1 MLFKKL
7 SFSLL
12 LLVVQL
18 AFAEDKADLV
28 LPSTDVNGNLIGI
41 SSDPMVDP
49 SNVMNGRE
57 LSIKRESSIGETLTN
72 IPGVSNSSYGPSVG
86 RPIVRGMDGD
96 HIQILQN
103 GLGNL
108 DVSNLSADHGVSI
121 DPLIIEQI
129 ELIRGP
135 SALLYGNGVSG
146 GVINAVDHRIPKEA
160 LDGITGRA
168 ESRYESVNRGKSNA
182 AVIDLGT
189 SSFVIHADAY
199 NRNTENLSIPDYA
212 VSKYLGI
219 NDASH
224 GKGTLL
230 NSSSNTYGGAM
241 GASMIFDNGYAG
253 LSFSNHNSNYGSPK
267 EDTVRLDM
275 ESNRWDFS
283 SELKE
288 LPSFFNRIKVRMSNT
303 DYQHSEIDSGVIQTT
318 FKNTGTEGSFEL
330 GHKEIYGLNGL
341 VGFAF
346 DNSQFKSIGNES
358 FAPNSQTISQSV
370 YMLETYKFYQHKISF
385 ALRRAEHQIDSI
397 QNKDFSTNNASI
409 GDEYILNDV
418 WSVKTNINHLE
429 RAPSYYE
436 LFANGVHA
444 ATGQYIV
451 GNASINNEI
460 SNGIDFNIKRKD
472 SGNTTSLSAYYNYFN
487 SYIGLFNTGS
497 NVDKNGISPGTW
509 DEAIFKSVKASFKGI
524 ELESKQLVTDN
535 LTANIRTEYVIAKN
549 EDTGTYLPRIAP
561 LKIGIGSTYQK
572 ERYSLNINLLHAFAQ
587 NKLSANELK
596 TDAYTNLSLLATY
609 QLPIKYNVELFTK
622 ANNLLNEEIR
632 DATSYIKDIA
642 PQGGRSIMF
651 GLRGD
656 F

>member
-12 LLVVQL
+12 LLFVQL
-18 AFAEDKADLV
+18 AFAQDKADLV
-28 LPSTDVNGNLIGI
+28 LPSTDVNGNLVGI

-49 SNVMNGRE
+49 SNIMNGRE

-86 RPIVRGMDGD
+86 RPVIRGMDSD
-96 HIQILQN
+96 HIKILQN

-108 DVSNLSADHGVSI
+108 DVSNLRADHGVSI

-135 SALLYGNGVSG
+135 SSLLYGNGISG
-146 GVINAVDHRIPKEA
+146 GVINAIDHRIPKEA
-160 LDGITGRA
+160 FTGIAGRA

-182 AVIDLGT
+182 AVVDLGT
-189 SSFVIHADAY
+189 SSFVIHMDAY
-199 NRNTENLSIPDYA
+199 NRNTENLSIPGGA
-212 VSKYLGI
+212 VSKYS
-219 NDASH
+219 NEASR
-224 GKGTLL
+224 GKGSLL

-288 LPSFFNRIKVRMSNT
+288 LPSLFNRIKIRISNT
-303 DYQHSEIDSGVIQTT
+303 DYQHSEIDAGVVATT
-318 FKNTGTEGSFEL
+318 FKNKGAGGSFEM
-330 GHKEIYGLNGL
+330 GHKELYGLNGL

-346 DNSQFKSIGNES
+346 DNNQFKSIGDES
-358 FAPNSQTISQSV
+358 FAPNSRTISQSI
-370 YMLETYKFYQHKISF
+370 YMLEEYKFNQHKISF

-397 QNKDFSTNNASI
+397 KNKSFSTNNASI
-409 GDEYILNDV
+409 GDEYILNDI
-418 WSVKTNINHLE
+418 WAVKTNINHLE
-429 RAPSYYE
+429 RAPSYFE
-436 LFANGVHA
+436 LFADGVHA

-451 GNASINNEI
+451 GNASIKNEV

-472 SGNTTSLSAYYNYFN
+472 ITNTTSVSAYYNYFN
-487 SYIGLFNTGS
+487 NYIGSFNTG
-497 NVDKNGISPGTW
+497 NQRNGM
-509 DEAIFKSVKASFKGI
+509 DEAIFKSVKASFKGV
-524 ELESKQLVTDN
+524 ELESKELVTDN
-535 LTANIRTEYVIAKN
+535 LTANFRTEYVIAKN
-549 EDTGTYLPRIAP
+549 EDTGAYLPRIAP

-572 ERYSLNINLLHAFAQ
+572 ERYSLNINLLQAFAQ
-587 NKLSANELK
+587 TKLSANELK

-609 QLPIKYNVELFTK
+609 QIPIKYNIELFTK
-622 ANNLLNEEIR
+622 ANNLLNEDIR

>member
-7 SFSLL
+7 SFFLL
-12 LLVVQL
+12 LLFVQL
-18 AFAEDKADLV
+18 AFAQDKADLV
-28 LPSTDVNGNLIGI
+28 LPSTDVNGNLVGI

-49 SNVMNGRE
+49 SNIMTGRE

-86 RPIVRGMDGD
+86 RPVVRGMDGD

-108 DVSNLSADHGVSI
+108 DVSSLSADHGVSI

-135 SALLYGNGVSG
+135 SSLLYGNGISG

-160 LDGITGRA
+160 FTGITGRA

-182 AVIDLGT
+182 AVVDLGT
-189 SSFVIHADAY
+189 SSFVIHMDAY

-212 VSKYLGI
+212 ISKYLSI

-275 ESNRWDFS
+275 ESNRLDFS

-318 FKNTGTEGSFEL
+318 FKNTGTEGSFEF
-330 GHKEIYGLNGL
+330 GHKELYGLNGL
-341 VGFAF
+341 IGFAF

-358 FAPNSQTISQSV
+358 FAPNSQTISQSI
-370 YMLETYKFYQHKISF
+370 YMLEEYKFNQHKISF

-409 GDEYILNDV
+409 GDEYILNNL
-418 WSVKTNINHLE
+418 WAVKTNINHLE

-451 GNASINNEI
+451 GNSSIKNEI

-472 SGNTTSLSAYYNYFN
+472 VANTTSISAYYNYFN
-487 SYIGLFNTGS
+487 SYIGLFNSG
-497 NVDKNGISPGTW
+497 NVKNVNGKNW
-509 DEAIFKSVKASFKGI
+509 DEAVFKSVKASFKGI
-524 ELESKQLVTDN
+524 ELESKQFVTDN

-549 EDTGTYLPRIAP
+549 EDTGSYLPRIAP
-561 LKIGIGSTYQK
+561 LKMGIGSTYQK

-609 QLPIKYNVELFTK
+609 QIPVKYNIELFTK
-622 ANNLLNEEIR
+622 ANNLLNEDIR

>member
-12 LLVVQL
+12 LLFVQL
-18 AFAEDKADLV
+18 AFAQDKADLV
-28 LPSTDVNGNLIGI
+28 LPSTDVNGNLVGI

-49 SNVMNGRE
+49 SNIMNGRE

-86 RPIVRGMDGD
+86 RPVIRGMDGD

-135 SALLYGNGVSG
+135 SSLLYGNGISG
-146 GVINAVDHRIPKEA
+146 GVINAIDHRIPKEA
-160 LDGITGRA
+160 FTGITGRA

-182 AVIDLGT
+182 AVVDLGT
-189 SSFVIHADAY
+189 SSFVIHMDAY
-199 NRNTENLSIPDYA
+199 NRNTENLSIPGGA
-212 VSKYLGI
+212 VSKYS
-219 NDASH
+219 NEASR
-224 GKGTLL
+224 GKGSLL
-230 NSSSNTYGGAM
+230 NSSSNTYGGAI

-288 LPSFFNRIKVRMSNT
+288 LPSFFNRIKIRISNT
-303 DYQHSEIDSGVIQTT
+303 DYQHSEIDAGVVATT
-318 FKNTGTEGSFEL
+318 FKNKGTGGSFEM
-330 GHKEIYGLNGL
+330 GHKELYGLNGL

-346 DNSQFKSIGNES
+346 DNNQFKSIGDES
-358 FAPNSQTISQSV
+358 FAPNSRTISQSI
-370 YMLETYKFYQHKISF
+370 YMLEEYKFNQHKISF

-397 QNKDFSTNNASI
+397 KNKSFSTNNASI
-409 GDEYILNDV
+409 GDEYILNDI
-418 WSVKTNINHLE
+418 WAVKTNINHLE
-429 RAPSYYE
+429 RAPSYFE
-436 LFANGVHA
+436 LFADGVHA

-451 GNASINNEI
+451 GNASIKNEV

-472 SGNTTSLSAYYNYFN
+472 ITNTTSVSAYYNYFN
-487 SYIGLFNTGS
+487 NYIGSFNTG
-497 NVDKNGISPGTW
+497 NQRNGM
-509 DEAIFKSVKASFKGI
+509 DEAIFKSVKASFKGV
-524 ELESKQLVTDN
+524 ELESKELVTDN
-535 LTANIRTEYVIAKN
+535 LTANFRTEYVIAKN
-549 EDTGTYLPRIAP
+549 EDTGAYLPRIAP

-572 ERYSLNINLLHAFAQ
+572 ERYSLNINLLQAFAQ
-587 NKLSANELK
+587 TKLSANELK

-609 QLPIKYNVELFTK
+609 QIPIKYNIELFTK
-622 ANNLLNEEIR
+622 ANNLLNEDIR

>member
-12 LLVVQL
+12 LLFVQL
-18 AFAEDKADLV
+18 AFAQDKADLV
-28 LPSTDVNGNLIGI
+28 LPSTDVNGNLVGI

-49 SNVMNGRE
+49 SNIMNGRE

-86 RPIVRGMDGD
+86 RPVIRGMDGD
-96 HIQILQN
+96 HIQIVQN

-135 SALLYGNGVSG
+135 SSLLYGNGISG
-146 GVINAVDHRIPKEA
+146 GVINAIDHRIPKEA
-160 LDGITGRA
+160 FTGIAGRA

-182 AVIDLGT
+182 AVGDLGT
-189 SSFVIHADAY
+189 SSFVIHMDAY
-199 NRNTENLSIPDYA
+199 NRNTENLSIPGGA
-212 VSKYLGI
+212 VSKYS
-219 NDASH
+219 NEASR
-224 GKGTLL
+224 GKGSLL
-230 NSSSNTYGGAM
+230 NSSSNTYGGAI
-241 GASMIFDNGYAG
+241 GASMIFDNGFAG

-303 DYQHSEIDSGVIQTT
+303 DYQHSEIDAGVVATT
-318 FKNTGTEGSFEL
+318 FKNKGTGGSFEM
-330 GHKEIYGLNGL
+330 GHKELYGLNGL

-346 DNSQFKSIGNES
+346 DNSQFKSIGDES
-358 FAPNSQTISQSV
+358 FAPNSQTVSQSI
-370 YMLETYKFYQHKISF
+370 YMLEEYKFNQHKISF

-397 QNKDFSTNNASI
+397 DNKSFSTNNASI
-409 GDEYILNDV
+409 GEEYIFNDI
-418 WSVKTNINHLE
+418 WTIKTNINHLE
-429 RAPSYYE
+429 RAPSYFE
-436 LFANGVHA
+436 LFADGVHA

-451 GNASINNEI
+451 GNSSIKNEV
-460 SNGIDFNIKRKD
+460 SNGINFNIKRKD
-472 SGNTTSLSAYYNYFN
+472 SNNTTSVSAYYNYFN
-487 SYIGLFNTGS
+487 TYIGSFNTGRKIPRGGS
-497 NVDKNGISPGTW
+497 DW

-524 ELESKQLVTDN
+524 ELESKQLLTDN
-535 LTANIRTEYVIAKN
+535 LIGTIRTEYIIARN
-549 EDTGTYLPRIAP
+549 EDTGSYLPRIAP

-609 QLPIKYNVELFTK
+609 QIPIKYNIELFSK
-622 ANNLLNEEIR
+622 ANNLLNEDIR

>member
-7 SFSLL
+7 RFSILL
-12 LLVVQL
+12 LFVQL
-18 AFAEDKADLV
+18 AFAEDRADLV

-49 SNVMNGRE
+49 SHIMNGRE

-72 IPGVSNSSYGPSVG
+72 MPGVSNSSYGPSVG
-86 RPIVRGMDGD
+86 RPVVRGMDGD

-135 SALLYGNGVSG
+135 SSLLYGNGMSG
-146 GVINAVDHRIPKEA
+146 GVINAVDHRIPKEV
-160 LDGITGRA
+160 LNGVTGRA

-189 SSFVIHADAY
+189 SSFVIHMDAY
-199 NRNTENLSIPDYA
+199 NRNTENLSIPGEA
-212 VSKYLGI
+212 VSKYS
-219 NDASH
+219 NEVSR
-224 GKGTLL
+224 GKGVLL
-230 NSSSNTYGGAM
+230 NSNSNTYGGAI

-253 LSFSNHNSNYGSPK
+253 LSFSNHNANYGSPK

-275 ESNRWDFS
+275 ESNRLDFS
-283 SELKE
+283 SEIRE

-318 FKNTGTEGSFEL
+318 FKNTGTGGSFEF
-330 GHKEIYGLNGL
+330 GHKELYGLNGL

-358 FAPNSQTISQSV
+358 FAPNSQTISQSI
-370 YMLETYKFYQHKISF
+370 YILEEYKLNQHKISF

-397 QNKDFSTNNASI
+397 LNKDFSTNNASM
-409 GDEYILNDV
+409 GDEYILNNV
-418 WSVKTNINHLE
+418 WTVKTNINHLE

-436 LFANGVHA
+436 LFAKGVHA
-444 ATGQYIV
+444 ATGQYIL
-451 GNASINNEI
+451 GDSSIKNEI

-472 SGNTTSLSAYYNYFN
+472 ATNTTSISAYYNYFN
-487 SYIGLFNTGS
+487 NYIGLFNTTEK
-497 NVDKNGISPGTW
+497 VDGLDK
-509 DEAIFKSVKASFKGI
+509 AIFKSVKASFKGV
-524 ELESKQLVTDN
+524 ELESKQLITDN

-549 EDTGTYLPRIAP
+549 KDTGAYLPRIAP

-572 ERYSLNINLLHAFAQ
+572 ERYSVNINLLHAFAQ

-596 TDAYTNLSLLATY
+596 TDAYTNLSLLGTY
-609 QLPIKYNVELFTK
+609 QIPIKYNVELFAK
-622 ANNLLNEEIR
+622 ANNLLNEDIR

>member
-28 LPSTDVNGNLIGI
+28 LPSTDINANLIGI

-168 ESRYESVNRGKSNA
+168 ESRYESVNRGESNA
-182 AVIDLGT
+182 AVIDLGN

-212 VSKYLGI
+212 VSKYLDI

-230 NSSSNTYGGAM
+230 NSSSNTYGGAI

-275 ESNRWDFS
+275 ESNRLDFS
-283 SELKE
+283 SEIRE
-288 LPSFFNRIKVRMSNT
+288 LPTFFNRIKVRMSNT

-358 FAPNSQTISQSV
+358 FAPDSQTISQSV

-409 GDEYILNDV
+409 GDEYILNDL
-418 WSVKTNINHLE
+418 WTVKTNINHLE

-444 ATGQYIV
+444 ATGQYIE
-451 GNASINNEI
+451 GNTSIKNEI

-472 SGNTTSLSAYYNYFN
+472 KSNTTSLSAYYNYFN
-487 SYIGLFNTGS
+487 SYIGLFNTS
-497 NVDKNGISPGTW
+497 NIRNVNGINW
-509 DEAIFKSVKASFKGI
+509 DEAIFNSVKASFKGI
-524 ELESKQLVTDN
+524 ELESKQLVADN

-549 EDTGTYLPRIAP
+549 EDTGAYLPRIAP
-561 LKIGIGSTYQK
+561 LKMGIGSTYQK

-609 QLPIKYNVELFTK
+609 QLPIKYNIELFTK

>member
-7 SFSLL
+7 SFFLL
-12 LLVVQL
+12 LLFVQL
-18 AFAEDKADLV
+18 AFAQDKADLV
-28 LPSTDVNGNLIGI
+28 LPSTDVNGNLVGI

-49 SNVMNGRE
+49 SNIMNGRE

-86 RPIVRGMDGD
+86 RPVVRGMDGD

-108 DVSNLSADHGVSI
+108 DVSSLSADHGVSI

-135 SALLYGNGVSG
+135 SSLLYGNGISG

-160 LDGITGRA
+160 FTGITGRA

-182 AVIDLGT
+182 AVVDLGT
-189 SSFVIHADAY
+189 SSFVIHMDAY

-212 VSKYLGI
+212 ISKYLSI

-230 NSSSNTYGGAM
+230 NSSSNTYGGAI

-275 ESNRWDFS
+275 ESNRLDFS

-318 FKNTGTEGSFEL
+318 FKNTGTEGSFEF
-330 GHKEIYGLNGL
+330 GHKELYGLNGL
-341 VGFAF
+341 IGFAF

-358 FAPNSQTISQSV
+358 FAPNSQTISQSI
-370 YMLETYKFYQHKISF
+370 YMLEEYKFNQHKISF

-397 QNKDFSTNNASI
+397 ENKSFSTNNASI

-418 WSVKTNINHLE
+418 WTVKTNINHLE
-429 RAPSYYE
+429 RAPSYFE
-436 LFANGVHA
+436 LFADGIHA

-451 GNASINNEI
+451 GNSSIKNEI

-472 SGNTTSLSAYYNYFN
+472 VANTTSISAYYNYFN
-487 SYIGLFNTGS
+487 SYIGLFNSG
-497 NVDKNGISPGTW
+497 NVKNVNGENW
-509 DEAIFKSVKASFKGI
+509 DEAVFKSVKASFKGI

-549 EDTGTYLPRIAP
+549 EDTGSYLPRIAP
-561 LKIGIGSTYQK
+561 LKMGIGSTYQK

-596 TDAYTNLSLLATY
+596 TDAYTNLSLLGTY
-609 QLPIKYNVELFTK
+609 QIPVKYNIELFTK
-622 ANNLLNEEIR
+622 ANNLLNEDIR

>member
-12 LLVVQL
+12 LLFVQL
-18 AFAEDKADLV
+18 AFARDKADLV
-28 LPSTDVNGNLIGI
+28 LPSTDVNGNLVGI

-49 SNVMNGRE
+49 SNIMNGRE

-86 RPIVRGMDGD
+86 RPVIRGMDGD
-96 HIQILQN
+96 HIKILQN

-135 SALLYGNGVSG
+135 SSLLYGNGISG
-146 GVINAVDHRIPKEA
+146 GVINAIDHRIPKEA
-160 LDGITGRA
+160 FTGITGRA

-182 AVIDLGT
+182 AVVDLGT
-189 SSFVIHADAY
+189 SSFVIHIDAY
-199 NRNTENLSIPDYA
+199 NRNTENLSIPGGA
-212 VSKYLGI
+212 VSKYS
-219 NDASH
+219 NEASR
-224 GKGTLL
+224 GKDSLL

-303 DYQHSEIDSGVIQTT
+303 DYQHSEIDAGVVATT
-318 FKNTGTEGSFEL
+318 FKNKGTSGSFEM
-330 GHKEIYGLNGL
+330 GHKELYGLNGL
-341 VGFAF
+341 IGFAF
-346 DNSQFKSIGNES
+346 DNSQFKSIGDES
-358 FAPNSQTISQSV
+358 FAPNSRTISQSI
-370 YMLETYKFYQHKISF
+370 YMLEEHKFNQHKISF

-397 QNKDFSTNNASI
+397 ENKSFSTNNASI
-409 GDEYILNDV
+409 GEEYIFNDI
-418 WSVKTNINHLE
+418 WTVKTNINHLE
-429 RAPSYYE
+429 RAPSYFE
-436 LFANGVHA
+436 LFADGVHA

-451 GNASINNEI
+451 GNSSIKNEV

-472 SGNTTSLSAYYNYFN
+472 ITNTTSVSAYYNYFN
-487 SYIGLFNTGS
+487 NYIGSFNTG
-497 NVDKNGISPGTW
+497 NQRNGM
-509 DEAIFKSVKASFKGI
+509 DEAIFKSVKASFKGV

-535 LTANIRTEYVIAKN
+535 LTANFRTEYVIAKN
-549 EDTGTYLPRIAP
+549 EDTGAYLPRIAP

-587 NKLSANELK
+587 NKLSVNELK

-609 QLPIKYNVELFTK
+609 QIPVKYNIELFTK
-622 ANNLLNEEIR
+622 ANNLLNEDIR

>member
-7 SFSLL
+7 SFFLL
-12 LLVVQL
+12 LLFVQL
-18 AFAEDKADLV
+18 AFAQDKADLV
-28 LPSTDVNGNLIGI
+28 LPSTDVNGNLVGI

-49 SNVMNGRE
+49 SNIMNGRE

-86 RPIVRGMDGD
+86 RPVVRGMDGD

-108 DVSNLSADHGVSI
+108 DVSSLSADHGVSI

-135 SALLYGNGVSG
+135 SSLLYGNGISG

-160 LDGITGRA
+160 FTGITGRA

-182 AVIDLGT
+182 AVVDLGT
-189 SSFVIHADAY
+189 SSFVIHMDAY

-212 VSKYLGI
+212 ISKYLSI

-275 ESNRWDFS
+275 ESNRLDFS

-318 FKNTGTEGSFEL
+318 FKNTGTEGSFEF
-330 GHKEIYGLNGL
+330 GHKELYGLNGL
-341 VGFAF
+341 IGFAF

-358 FAPNSQTISQSV
+358 FAPNSQTISQSI
-370 YMLETYKFYQHKISF
+370 YMLEEYKFNQHKISF

-397 QNKDFSTNNASI
+397 ENKSFSTNNASI

-418 WSVKTNINHLE
+418 WTVKTNINHLE

-451 GNASINNEI
+451 GNSSIKNEI

-472 SGNTTSLSAYYNYFN
+472 VANTTSISAYYNYFN
-487 SYIGLFNTGS
+487 SYIGLFNSG
-497 NVDKNGISPGTW
+497 NVKNVNGKNW
-509 DEAIFKSVKASFKGI
+509 DEAVFKSVKASFKGI

-549 EDTGTYLPRIAP
+549 EDTGAYLPRVAP
-561 LKIGIGSTYQK
+561 LKMGIGSTYQK

-609 QLPIKYNVELFTK
+609 QIPVKYNIELFTK
-622 ANNLLNEEIR
+622 ANNLLNEDIR

>member
-12 LLVVQL
+12 LLFVQL
-18 AFAEDKADLV
+18 ALAQDKADLV
-28 LPSTDVNGNLIGI
+28 LPSTNVNGNLVGI

-49 SNVMNGRE
+49 SNIMNGRE

-72 IPGVSNSSYGPSVG
+72 MPGVSNSSYGPSVG
-86 RPIVRGMDGD
+86 RPVVRGMDGD

-108 DVSNLSADHGVSI
+108 DVSSLSADHGVSI

-135 SALLYGNGVSG
+135 ASLLYGNGASG

-160 LDGITGRA
+160 LTGITGRA

-182 AVIDLGT
+182 AVVDLGN
-189 SSFVIHADAY
+189 SSFVIHMDAY
-199 NRNTENLSIPDYA
+199 NRNTENLSIPGEA
-212 VSKYLGI
+212 VSKYS
-219 NDASH
+219 NEASRS
-224 GKGTLL
+224 KGTLL
-230 NSSSNTYGGAM
+230 NSSSNTYGGAI
-241 GASMIFDNGYAG
+241 GASIIFDNGYAG

-275 ESNRWDFS
+275 ESNRLDFS
-283 SELKE
+283 SEVRE

-303 DYQHSEIDSGVIQTT
+303 DYQHSEINDGVIETT
-318 FKNTGTEGSFEL
+318 FKNKGTAGSFEM
-330 GHKEIYGLNGL
+330 GHKELYGLNGL
-341 VGFAF
+341 IGFAF
-346 DNSQFKSIGNES
+346 DNSQFKSIGDES
-358 FAPNSQTISQSV
+358 FAPNSQTISQSI
-370 YMLETYKFYQHKISF
+370 YMLEEYKFNQHKISF

-397 QNKDFSTNNASI
+397 ENKSFSTNNASI

-418 WSVKTNINHLE
+418 WTVKANINHLE
-429 RAPSYYE
+429 RAPSYFE
-436 LFANGVHA
+436 LFADGVHA
-444 ATGQYIV
+444 ATGQYII
-451 GNASINNEI
+451 GNSSIKNEV

-472 SGNTTSLSAYYNYFN
+472 SNNTTSISAYYNYFN
-487 SYIGLFNTGS
+487 NYIGSFNTG
-497 NVDKNGISPGTW
+497 NQRNGM
-509 DEAIFKSVKASFKGI
+509 DEAIFKSVKASFKGV
-524 ELESKQLVTDN
+524 ELESKQLVADN

-549 EDTGTYLPRIAP
+549 EDTGSYLPRIAP
-561 LKIGIGSTYQK
+561 LKMGIGSTYQK
-572 ERYSLNINLLHAFAQ
+572 EKFSLNINLLHAFAQ

-609 QLPIKYNVELFTK
+609 QIPVKYNIELFTK
-622 ANNLLNEEIR
+622 ANNLLNEDIR

>member
-12 LLVVQL
+12 LLFVQL
-18 AFAEDKADLV
+18 AFAQDKADLV
-28 LPSTDVNGNLIGI
+28 LPSTDVNGNLVGI

-49 SNVMNGRE
+49 SNIMNGRE

-86 RPIVRGMDGD
+86 RPVIRGMDGD

-135 SALLYGNGVSG
+135 SSLLYGNGISG
-146 GVINAVDHRIPKEA
+146 GVINAIDHRIPKEA
-160 LDGITGRA
+160 FTGIAGRA

-182 AVIDLGT
+182 AVVDLGT
-189 SSFVIHADAY
+189 SSFVIHMDAY
-199 NRNTENLSIPDYA
+199 NRNTENLSISGEA
-212 VSKYLGI
+212 VSKYS
-219 NDASH
+219 NEASR

-303 DYQHSEIDSGVIQTT
+303 DYQHSEIDAGVVATT
-318 FKNTGTEGSFEL
+318 FKNKGTGGSFEM
-330 GHKEIYGLNGL
+330 GHKELYGLNGL
-341 VGFAF
+341 IGFAF
-346 DNSQFKSIGNES
+346 DNSQFKSIGSES
-358 FAPNSQTISQSV
+358 FAPNSRTISQSI
-370 YMLETYKFYQHKISF
+370 YMLEEYEFNQHKISF

-397 QNKDFSTNNASI
+397 ENKSFSTNNASI
-409 GDEYILNDV
+409 GDEYILNDI
-418 WSVKTNINHLE
+418 WTVKTNINHLE
-429 RAPSYYE
+429 RAPSYFE
-436 LFANGVHA
+436 LFADGVHA

-451 GNASINNEI
+451 GNASIKNEI

-472 SGNTTSLSAYYNYFN
+472 ITNTTSVSAYYNYFN
-487 SYIGLFNTGS
+487 NYIGSFNTG
-497 NVDKNGISPGTW
+497 NQRNGM
-509 DEAIFKSVKASFKGI
+509 DEAVFKSVKASFKGI

-549 EDTGTYLPRIAP
+549 EDTGAYLPRIAP
-561 LKIGIGSTYQK
+561 LKMGIGSTYQK

-609 QLPIKYNVELFTK
+609 QIPIKYNIELFTK
-622 ANNLLNEEIR
+622 ANNLLNEDIR

>member
-12 LLVVQL
+12 LLIVQL
-18 AFAEDKADLV
+18 AFAQDKADLV

-212 VSKYLGI
+212 VSKYLSI
-219 NDASH
+219 NDVSH

-230 NSSSNTYGGAM
+230 NSSSNTYGGAI

-275 ESNRWDFS
+275 ESNRLDFS
-283 SELKE
+283 SEIRE
-288 LPSFFNRIKVRMSNT
+288 LPNFFNRIKVRMSNT

-330 GHKEIYGLNGL
+330 GHKEIFGLNGL

-346 DNSQFKSIGNES
+346 DNSQFKSIGSES
-358 FAPNSQTISQSV
+358 FAPNSQTISQSI
-370 YMLETYKFYQHKISF
+370 YMLETYKFNQHKISF
-385 ALRRAEHQIDSI
+385 ALRRAEYQIDSI

-418 WSVKTNINHLE
+418 WAVKTNINHLE

-444 ATGQYIV
+444 ATGQYIE
-451 GNASINNEI
+451 GNASIKNEI

-472 SGNTTSLSAYYNYFN
+472 SSNTTSLSAYYNYFN
-487 SYIGLFNTGS
+487 SYIGSFNTGIKIPRGE
-497 NVDKNGISPGTW
+497 VEW

-524 ELESKQLVTDN
+524 ELESKQLVAEN
-535 LTANIRTEYVIAKN
+535 LSANFRSEYVIAKN

>member
-12 LLVVQL
+12 LLFAQL
-18 AFAEDKADLV
+18 AFAKDKADLV
-28 LPSTDVNGNLIGI
+28 LPSTNVNGNLVGI

-49 SNVMNGRE
+49 SNIMNGRE

-72 IPGVSNSSYGPSVG
+72 MPGVSNSSYGPSVG
-86 RPIVRGMDGD
+86 RPVVRGMDGD

-108 DVSNLSADHGVSI
+108 DVSSLSADHGVSI

-135 SALLYGNGVSG
+135 ASLLYGNGISG

-160 LDGITGRA
+160 LTGITGRA

-182 AVIDLGT
+182 AVVDLGN
-189 SSFVIHADAY
+189 SSFVIHMDAY
-199 NRNTENLSIPDYA
+199 NRNTENLSIPGEA
-212 VSKYLGI
+212 VSKYS
-219 NDASH
+219 NEASR

-267 EDTVRLDM
+267 ESAVRLDM

-303 DYQHSEIDSGVIQTT
+303 DYQHSEINDGVIETT
-318 FKNTGTEGSFEL
+318 FKNKGTGGSFEM
-330 GHKEIYGLNGL
+330 GHKELYGLSGL
-341 VGFAF
+341 IGFAF
-346 DNSQFKSIGNES
+346 DNSQFKSIGDES
-358 FAPNSQTISQSV
+358 FAPNSQTISQSI
-370 YMLETYKFYQHKISF
+370 YMLEEYKFNQHKISF

-397 QNKDFSTNNASI
+397 ENKSFSTNNASI
-409 GDEYILNDV
+409 GNEYVLNDV
-418 WSVKTNINHLE
+418 WTVKTNINHLE
-429 RAPSYYE
+429 RAPSYFE
-436 LFANGVHA
+436 LFADGVHA

-451 GNASINNEI
+451 GNSSIKNEV

-472 SGNTTSLSAYYNYFN
+472 VSNTTSISAYYNYFN
-487 SYIGLFNTGS
+487 NYIGSFNTGTQR
-497 NVDKNGISPGTW
+497 DGM
-509 DEAIFKSVKASFKGI
+509 DEAIFKSVKASFKGV
-524 ELESKQLVTDN
+524 ELESKQLVADN
-535 LTANIRTEYVIAKN
+535 LTANIRAEYVIAKN
-549 EDTGTYLPRIAP
+549 EDTGSYLPRIAP
-561 LKIGIGSTYQK
+561 LKMGIGSTYQK

-587 NKLSANELK
+587 NKLSVNELK

-609 QLPIKYNVELFTK
+609 QIPVKYNIELFTR
-622 ANNLLNEEIR
+622 ANNLLNEDIR

-651 GLRGD
+651 GVRGD

>member
-7 SFSLL
+7 RFSILL
-12 LLVVQL
+12 LFVQL
-18 AFAEDKADLV
+18 AFAEDRTDLV

-49 SNVMNGRE
+49 SHIMNGRE

-72 IPGVSNSSYGPSVG
+72 MPGVSNSSYGPSVG
-86 RPIVRGMDGD
+86 RPVVRGMDGD

-135 SALLYGNGVSG
+135 SSLLYGNGMSG

-160 LDGITGRA
+160 LTGITGRA

-189 SSFVIHADAY
+189 SSFVIHIDAY

-212 VSKYLGI
+212 VSKYLSI

-224 GKGTLL
+224 GKGSLL

-253 LSFSNHNSNYGSPK
+253 LSFSNHNANYGSPK
-267 EDTVRLDM
+267 EEMVRLDM
-275 ESNRWDFS
+275 ESNRLDFS
-283 SELKE
+283 SELRE

-318 FKNTGTEGSFEL
+318 FKNTGTEGSFEF
-330 GHKEIYGLNGL
+330 GHKELYGLNGL

-358 FAPNSQTISQSV
+358 FAPNSQTISQSI
-370 YMLETYKFYQHKISF
+370 YMLEEYKFNQHKISF
-385 ALRRAEHQIDSI
+385 ALRHAEHQINSI

-409 GDEYILNDV
+409 GDEYILNKV
-418 WSVKTNINHLE
+418 WTVKTNINHLE

-451 GNASINNEI
+451 GDSSIKNEI

-472 SGNTTSLSAYYNYFN
+472 LTNTTSLSAYYN
-487 SYIGLFNTGS
+487 
-497 NVDKNGISPGTW
+497 
-509 DEAIFKSVKASFKGI
+509 
-524 ELESKQLVTDN
+524 
-535 LTANIRTEYVIAKN
+535 
-549 EDTGTYLPRIAP
+549 
-561 LKIGIGSTYQK
+561 
-572 ERYSLNINLLHAFAQ
+572 
-587 NKLSANELK
+587 
-596 TDAYTNLSLLATY
+596 
-609 QLPIKYNVELFTK
+609 
-622 ANNLLNEEIR
+622 
-632 DATSYIKDIA
+632 
-642 PQGGRSIMF
+642 
-651 GLRGD
+651 
-656 F
+656 

>member
-7 SFSLL
+7 SFFLL
-12 LLVVQL
+12 LLCIQL
-18 AFAEDKADLV
+18 VFAEDKADLI
-28 LPSTDVNGNLIGI
+28 LPSTDVNGSVVGI

-49 SNVMNGRE
+49 SHLINGRE

-86 RPIVRGMDGD
+86 RPVVRGMDGD

-160 LDGITGRA
+160 LTGITGRA

-189 SSFVIHADAY
+189 SSFVIHIDAY

-212 VSKYLGI
+212 VSKYLGV
-219 NDASH
+219 NDVSH

-230 NSSSNTYGGAM
+230 NSSSNTYGGAI
-241 GASMIFDNGYAG
+241 GASIIFDNGYAG

-275 ESNRWDFS
+275 ESNRLDFS
-283 SELKE
+283 SEVKE

-330 GHKEIYGLNGL
+330 GHKELFGLNGL

-358 FAPNSQTISQSV
+358 FAPNAQTISQSV
-370 YMLETYKFYQHKISF
+370 YMLETYKFNQHKISF

-397 QNKDFSTNNASI
+397 QNKDISTNNASI
-409 GDEYILNDV
+409 GDEYVLNDV
-418 WSVKTNINHLE
+418 WAVKTNINHLE

-436 LFANGVHA
+436 LFADGVHA

-451 GNASINNEI
+451 GSTSIKNEI

-472 SGNTTSLSAYYNYFN
+472 NKNTTSVSAYYNYFN
-487 SYIGLFNTGS
+487 SYIGLFNSGNIR
-497 NVDKNGISPGTW
+497 NVNGINW

-524 ELESKQLVTDN
+524 ELESKQFISDN
-535 LTANIRTEYVIAKN
+535 LSATFRSEYVIAKN
-549 EDTGTYLPRIAP
+549 EDTGSYLPRIAP
-561 LKIGIGSTYQK
+561 LKIGVGSTYQK

-596 TDAYTNLSLLATY
+596 TDAYTNLSLLGTY

-622 ANNLLNEEIR
+622 ANNLLNEDIR

>member
-12 LLVVQL
+12 LLFAQL
-18 AFAEDKADLV
+18 ALAQDKADLV

-212 VSKYLGI
+212 VSKYLSI
-219 NDASH
+219 NDPSH

-230 NSSSNTYGGAM
+230 NSSSNTYGGAI

-275 ESNRWDFS
+275 ESNRLDFS
-283 SELKE
+283 SEIKE

-330 GHKEIYGLNGL
+330 GHKEFYGLNGL

-370 YMLETYKFYQHKISF
+370 YMLETYKFNQHKISF

-418 WSVKTNINHLE
+418 WTIKTNINHLE

-444 ATGQYIV
+444 ATGQYIE
-451 GNASINNEI
+451 GNASIKNEI

-472 SGNTTSLSAYYNYFN
+472 SGNTTSISAYYNYFN
-487 SYIGLFNTGS
+487 SYIGLFNTGGS
-497 NVDKNGISPGTW
+497 PYIDSSGKSWDKA
-509 DEAIFKSVKASFKGI
+509 EFKSVKASFKGI
-524 ELESKQLVTDN
+524 ELESKQLISDN
-535 LTANIRTEYVIAKN
+535 LTANIKTEYVIAKN
-549 EDTGTYLPRIAP
+549 EDIGAYLPRIAP
-561 LKIGIGSTYQK
+561 LKMGIGSTYQK

>member
-12 LLVVQL
+12 LLFVQL
-18 AFAEDKADLV
+18 ALAQDKADLV
-28 LPSTDVNGNLIGI
+28 LPSTNVNGNLVGI

-49 SNVMNGRE
+49 SNIMNGRE

-72 IPGVSNSSYGPSVG
+72 MPGVSNSSYGPSVG
-86 RPIVRGMDGD
+86 RPVVRGMDGD

-108 DVSNLSADHGVSI
+108 DVSSLSADHGVSI

-135 SALLYGNGVSG
+135 ASLLYGNGASG

-160 LDGITGRA
+160 LTGITGRA

-182 AVIDLGT
+182 AVVDLGN
-189 SSFVIHADAY
+189 SSFVIHMDAY
-199 NRNTENLSIPDYA
+199 NRNTENLSIPGEA
-212 VSKYLGI
+212 VSKYS
-219 NDASH
+219 NEASR

-230 NSSSNTYGGAM
+230 NSSSNTYGGAI
-241 GASMIFDNGYAG
+241 GASIIFDNGYAG

-275 ESNRWDFS
+275 ESNRLDFS
-283 SELKE
+283 SEVRE

-303 DYQHSEIDSGVIQTT
+303 DYQHSEINDGVIETT
-318 FKNTGTEGSFEL
+318 FKNKGTGGSFEM
-330 GHKEIYGLNGL
+330 GHKELYGLNGL
-341 VGFAF
+341 IGFAF
-346 DNSQFKSIGNES
+346 DNSQFKSSNDS
-358 FAPNSQTISQSV
+358 FAPNSQTISQSI
-370 YMLETYKFYQHKISF
+370 YMLEEYKFNQHKISF

-409 GDEYILNDV
+409 GDEYILNDM
-418 WSVKTNINHLE
+418 WTVKTNINHLE
-429 RAPSYYE
+429 RAPSYFE
-436 LFANGVHA
+436 LFAKGVHA

-451 GNASINNEI
+451 GNASIKNEV

-472 SGNTTSLSAYYNYFN
+472 SNNTTSISAYYNYFN
-487 SYIGLFNTGS
+487 SYIGSFNTGR
-497 NVDKNGISPGTW
+497 NVADDGISDG
-509 DEAIFKSVKASFKGI
+509 IFAKAEFRSVKASFKGI

-549 EDTGTYLPRIAP
+549 EDTGAYLPRVAP
-561 LKIGIGSTYQK
+561 LKMGIGSTYQK

-609 QLPIKYNVELFTK
+609 QIPVKYNIELFTK
-622 ANNLLNEEIR
+622 ANNLLNEDIR

>member
-12 LLVVQL
+12 LLFAQL
-18 AFAEDKADLV
+18 AFAKDKADLV
-28 LPSTDVNGNLIGI
+28 LPSTNVNGNLVGI

-49 SNVMNGRE
+49 SNIMNGRE

-72 IPGVSNSSYGPSVG
+72 MPGVSNSSYGPSVG
-86 RPIVRGMDGD
+86 RPVIRGMDGD
-96 HIQILQN
+96 HIKILQN

-135 SALLYGNGVSG
+135 ASLLYGNGISG
-146 GVINAVDHRIPKEA
+146 GVINAIDHRIPKEA
-160 LDGITGRA
+160 LTGITGRA

-182 AVIDLGT
+182 AVVDLGT
-189 SSFVIHADAY
+189 SSFVIHMDAY
-199 NRNTENLSIPDYA
+199 NRNTENLSIPGGA
-212 VSKYLGI
+212 VSKYS
-219 NDASH
+219 NEASR
-224 GKGTLL
+224 GKGSLL

-303 DYQHSEIDSGVIQTT
+303 DYQHSEIDAGVIETT
-318 FKNTGTEGSFEL
+318 FKNKGTGGSFEM
-330 GHKEIYGLNGL
+330 GHKELYGLSGL
-341 VGFAF
+341 IGFAF
-346 DNSQFKSIGNES
+346 DNSQFKSIGDES
-358 FAPNSQTISQSV
+358 IAPNSKTISQSI
-370 YMLETYKFYQHKISF
+370 YMLEEYKFNQHKISF

-397 QNKDFSTNNASI
+397 ENKSFSTNNASI
-409 GDEYILNDV
+409 GNEYVLNDV
-418 WSVKTNINHLE
+418 WTVKTNINHLE
-429 RAPSYYE
+429 RAPSYFE
-436 LFANGVHA
+436 LFADGVHA

-451 GNASINNEI
+451 GNSSIKNEV

-472 SGNTTSLSAYYNYFN
+472 VSNTTSISAYYNYFN
-487 SYIGLFNTGS
+487 NYIGSFNTGTQRE
-497 NVDKNGISPGTW
+497 DGM
-509 DEAIFKSVKASFKGI
+509 DEAIFKSVKASFKGV
-524 ELESKQLVTDN
+524 ELESKQLVADN
-535 LTANIRTEYVIAKN
+535 LTANIRAEYVIAKN
-549 EDTGTYLPRIAP
+549 EDTGSYLPRIAP
-561 LKIGIGSTYQK
+561 LKMGIGSTYQK

-587 NKLSANELK
+587 NKLSVNELK

-609 QLPIKYNVELFTK
+609 QIPVKYNIELFTR
-622 ANNLLNEEIR
+622 ANNLLNEDIR

-651 GLRGD
+651 GVRGD

>member
-28 LPSTDVNGNLIGI
+28 LPSTDVNANLIGI

-168 ESRYESVNRGKSNA
+168 ESRYESVNRGESNA
-182 AVIDLGT
+182 AVIDLGN

-212 VSKYLGI
+212 VSKYLDI

-230 NSSSNTYGGAM
+230 NSSSNTYGGAI

-275 ESNRWDFS
+275 ESNRLDFS
-283 SELKE
+283 SEIRE
-288 LPSFFNRIKVRMSNT
+288 LPTFFNRIKVRMSNT

-358 FAPNSQTISQSV
+358 FAPDSQTISQSV

-409 GDEYILNDV
+409 GDEYILNDL
-418 WSVKTNINHLE
+418 WTVKTNINHLE

-444 ATGQYIV
+444 ATGQYIE
-451 GNASINNEI
+451 GNTSIKNEI

-472 SGNTTSLSAYYNYFN
+472 KSNTTSLSAYYNNFN
-487 SYIGLFNTGS
+487 SYIGLFNTS
-497 NVDKNGISPGTW
+497 NIRNVNGINW
-509 DEAIFKSVKASFKGI
+509 DEAIFNSVKASFKGI
-524 ELESKQLVTDN
+524 ELESKQLVADN

-549 EDTGTYLPRIAP
+549 EDTGAYLPRIAP
-561 LKIGIGSTYQK
+561 LKMGIGSTYQK

-609 QLPIKYNVELFTK
+609 QLPIKYNIELFTK

>member
-7 SFSLL
+7 SFSFLL
-12 LLVVQL
+12 LFAQL
-18 AFAEDKADLV
+18 ALAQDKADLV

-49 SNVMNGRE
+49 SNIMNGRE
-57 LSIKRESSIGETLTN
+57 LSIKRESSMSETLTN
-72 IPGVSNSSYGPSVG
+72 MPGVSNSSYGPSVG
-86 RPIVRGMDGD
+86 RPVVRGMDGD

-160 LDGITGRA
+160 FSGISGRA

-189 SSFVIHADAY
+189 LSFVIHADAY
-199 NRNTENLSIPDYA
+199 NRNTENLSIPGEA
-212 VSKYLGI
+212 VSKYS
-219 NDASH
+219 NEASR

-267 EDTVRLDM
+267 EDTIRLDM

-330 GHKEIYGLNGL
+330 GHKELYGLNGL
-341 VGFAF
+341 VGFSF

-358 FAPNSQTISQSV
+358 FAPNSQTISQSI
-370 YMLETYKFYQHKISF
+370 YMLEEYKFNQHKISF

-409 GDEYILNDV
+409 GNEYILNDV
-418 WSVKTNINHLE
+418 WTVKTNINHLE

-451 GNASINNEI
+451 GNASIKNEI
-460 SNGIDFNIKRKD
+460 SNGFDFNIKRKD
-472 SGNTTSLSAYYNYFN
+472 SGNTISISAYYNYFN
-487 SYIGLFNTGS
+487 SYIGSFNTGS
-497 NVDKNGISPGTW
+497 NVDKDRNSPG
-509 DEAIFKSVKASFKGI
+509 DYAEAEFRSVKASFKGV

-549 EDTGTYLPRIAP
+549 EVTGAYLPRIAP
-561 LKIGIGSTYQK
+561 LKMGIGSTYQK

-609 QLPIKYNVELFTK
+609 QIPVKYNIELFTK

>member
-1 MLFKKL
+1 MLSKKL
-7 SFSLL
+7 TCFLL
-12 LLVVQL
+12 LYSIQL
-18 AFAEDKADLV
+18 AFAEDKAQLI

-41 SSDPMVDP
+41 SSDAMVEP
-49 SNVMNGRE
+49 SEVMNGRE

-72 IPGVSNSSYGPSVG
+72 MPGVSNSSYGPSVG
-86 RPIVRGMDGD
+86 RPVIRGMDGD

-135 SALLYGNGVSG
+135 SSLLYGNGVSG

-160 LDGITGRA
+160 LIGVTGRA

-182 AVIDLGT
+182 AVVDLGN
-189 SSFVIHADAY
+189 SSFVIHMDVY

-212 VSKYLGI
+212 ISKYLSI

-224 GKGTLL
+224 GKGILL
-230 NSSSNTYGGAM
+230 NSSSNTYGGAI
-241 GASMIFDNGYAG
+241 GASMILDNGYAG

-275 ESNRWDFS
+275 ESNRLDFS
-283 SELKE
+283 SEIRE

-318 FKNTGTEGSFEL
+318 FKNTGTEGSFEF
-330 GHKEIYGLNGL
+330 GHKEFYGLNGL

-346 DNSQFKSIGNES
+346 ANNQFKSIGNES
-358 FAPNSQTISQSV
+358 FAPNSQTISQSI
-370 YMLETYKFYQHKISF
+370 YMLEAYKFNQHKISF

-418 WSVKTNINHLE
+418 WTVKTSLNHLE
-429 RAPSYYE
+429 RAPSYFE
-436 LFANGVHA
+436 LFADGVHA
-444 ATGQYIV
+444 ATGQFVV
-451 GNASINNEI
+451 GNASIKNEI

-472 SGNTTSLSAYYNYFN
+472 SNNTASISAYYNYFN
-487 SYIGLFNTGS
+487 SYIGLFNSGIVR
-497 NVDKNGISPGTW
+497 NVNSENW

-524 ELESKQLVTDN
+524 ELESKQLITDN
-535 LTANIRTEYVIAKN
+535 LTANMRTEYVIAKN
-549 EDTGTYLPRIAP
+549 EDTGSYLPRIAP
-561 LKIGIGSTYQK
+561 LKINMGSTYQK

-596 TDAYTNLSLLATY
+596 TDAYTNLSLLGTY
-609 QLPIKYNVELFTK
+609 QIPIKYNVELFAK
-622 ANNLLNEEIR
+622 ANNLLNEDIR

-642 PQGGRSIMF
+642 PQGGRSVMF

>member
-12 LLVVQL
+12 LLLVQL
-18 AFAEDKADLV
+18 AFAQDKADLV
-28 LPSTDVNGNLIGI
+28 LPSTDVNGNLVGI

-49 SNVMNGRE
+49 SNIMNGRE

-72 IPGVSNSSYGPSVG
+72 IPGVSNSSYGPSIG
-86 RPIVRGMDGD
+86 RPVIRGMDGD
-96 HIQILQN
+96 HIKILQN

-135 SALLYGNGVSG
+135 SSLLYGNGISG
-146 GVINAVDHRIPKEA
+146 GVINAIDHRIPKEA
-160 LDGITGRA
+160 FTGIAGRA

-182 AVIDLGT
+182 AVVDLGT
-189 SSFVIHADAY
+189 SSFVIHMDAY
-199 NRNTENLSIPDYA
+199 NRNTENLSIPGGA
-212 VSKYLGI
+212 VSRYS
-219 NDASH
+219 NEASR
-224 GKGTLL
+224 GKGSLL
-230 NSSSNTYGGAM
+230 NSNSNTYGGAI

-303 DYQHSEIDSGVIQTT
+303 DYQHSEIDAGVVATT
-318 FKNTGTEGSFEL
+318 FKNKGTGGSFEM
-330 GHKEIYGLNGL
+330 GHKELYGLNGL

-346 DNSQFKSIGNES
+346 DNSQFKSIGDES
-358 FAPNSQTISQSV
+358 FAPNSQTVSQSI
-370 YMLETYKFYQHKISF
+370 YMLEEYKFNQHKISF

-397 QNKDFSTNNASI
+397 DNKSFSTNNASI
-409 GDEYILNDV
+409 GEEHIFNDI
-418 WSVKTNINHLE
+418 WTVKTNINHLE
-429 RAPSYYE
+429 RAPSYFE
-436 LFANGVHA
+436 LFADGVHA

-451 GNASINNEI
+451 GNASIKNEV

-472 SGNTTSLSAYYNYFN
+472 ITNTTSVSAYYNYFN
-487 SYIGLFNTGS
+487 NYIGSFNTGRKIPRGGS
-497 NVDKNGISPGTW
+497 DW

-524 ELESKQLVTDN
+524 ELESKELVTDN
-535 LTANIRTEYVIAKN
+535 LTANFRTEYVIAKN
-549 EDTGTYLPRIAP
+549 EDTGSYLPRIAP

-609 QLPIKYNVELFTK
+609 QIPIKYNIELFTK
-622 ANNLLNEEIR
+622 ANNLLNEDIR

>member
-12 LLVVQL
+12 LLFVQL
-18 AFAEDKADLV
+18 AFAQDKADLV
-28 LPSTDVNGNLIGI
+28 LPSTDVNGNLVGI

-49 SNVMNGRE
+49 SNIMNGRE

-86 RPIVRGMDGD
+86 RPVIRGMDGD

-135 SALLYGNGVSG
+135 SSLLYGNGISG
-146 GVINAVDHRIPKEA
+146 GVINAVDNRIPKEA
-160 LDGITGRA
+160 FTGILGRA
-168 ESRYESVNRGKSNA
+168 ESRYESVNRGKSDA
-182 AVIDLGT
+182 AVVDLGT
-189 SSFVIHADAY
+189 SSFVIHMDAY

-212 VSKYLGI
+212 VSKYLSI

-318 FKNTGTEGSFEL
+318 FKNTGTEGSFEF
-330 GHKEIYGLNGL
+330 GHKELYGLNGL

-358 FAPNSQTISQSV
+358 FAPNSQTISQSI
-370 YMLETYKFYQHKISF
+370 YMLEEYKFNQHKISF
-385 ALRRAEHQIDSI
+385 ALRQAEHQIDSI

-409 GDEYILNDV
+409 GDEYILNNV
-418 WSVKTNINHLE
+418 WAVKTNINHLE
-429 RAPSYYE
+429 RAPSYFE

-444 ATGQYIV
+444 ATGQYIE
-451 GNASINNEI
+451 GNSSIKNEV

-472 SGNTTSLSAYYNYFN
+472 VANTTSISAYYNYFN
-487 SYIGLFNTGS
+487 SYIGLFNSG
-497 NVDKNGISPGTW
+497 NVKNVNGENW
-509 DEAIFKSVKASFKGI
+509 DEALFKSVKASFTGV
-524 ELESKQLVTDN
+524 ELESKQLVTDH

-549 EDTGTYLPRIAP
+549 EDTGSYLPRIAP

-596 TDAYTNLSLLATY
+596 TDAYTNLSLLGTY
-609 QLPIKYNVELFTK
+609 QIPVKYNIELFTK
-622 ANNLLNEEIR
+622 ANNLLNEDIR
-632 DATSYIKDIA
+632 DANSYIKDIA

>member
-12 LLVVQL
+12 LLFAQL
-18 AFAEDKADLV
+18 AFAKDKADLV
-28 LPSTDVNGNLIGI
+28 LPSTNVNGNLVGI

-49 SNVMNGRE
+49 SNIMNGRE

-72 IPGVSNSSYGPSVG
+72 MPGVSNSSYGPSVG
-86 RPIVRGMDGD
+86 RPVVRGMDGD

-108 DVSNLSADHGVSI
+108 DVSSLSADHGVSI

-135 SALLYGNGVSG
+135 ASLLYGNGISG

-160 LDGITGRA
+160 LTGITGRA

-182 AVIDLGT
+182 AVVDLGN
-189 SSFVIHADAY
+189 SSFVIHMDAY
-199 NRNTENLSIPDYA
+199 NRNTENLSIPSEA
-212 VSKYLGI
+212 VSKYS
-219 NDASH
+219 NETSR

-303 DYQHSEIDSGVIQTT
+303 DYQHSEINDGVIETT
-318 FKNTGTEGSFEL
+318 FKNKGTGGSFEM
-330 GHKEIYGLNGL
+330 GHKELYGLSGL
-341 VGFAF
+341 IGFAF
-346 DNSQFKSIGNES
+346 DNSQFKSIGDES
-358 FAPNSQTISQSV
+358 FAPNSQTISQSI
-370 YMLETYKFYQHKISF
+370 YMLEEYKFNQHKISF

-397 QNKDFSTNNASI
+397 ENKSFSTNNASI
-409 GDEYILNDV
+409 GNEYVLNDV
-418 WSVKTNINHLE
+418 WTVKTNINHLE
-429 RAPSYYE
+429 RAPSYFE
-436 LFANGVHA
+436 LFADGVHA

-451 GNASINNEI
+451 GNSSIKNEV

-472 SGNTTSLSAYYNYFN
+472 VSNTTSISAYYNYFN
-487 SYIGLFNTGS
+487 NYIGSFNTGTQR
-497 NVDKNGISPGTW
+497 DGM
-509 DEAIFKSVKASFKGI
+509 DEAIFKSVKASFKGV
-524 ELESKQLVTDN
+524 ELESKQLVADN
-535 LTANIRTEYVIAKN
+535 LTANIRAEYVIAKN
-549 EDTGTYLPRIAP
+549 EDTGSYLPRIAP
-561 LKIGIGSTYQK
+561 LKMGIGSTYQK

-587 NKLSANELK
+587 NKLSVNELK

-609 QLPIKYNVELFTK
+609 QIPVKYNIELFTR
-622 ANNLLNEEIR
+622 ANNLLNEDIR

-651 GLRGD
+651 GVRGD

>member
-12 LLVVQL
+12 LLFAQL
-18 AFAEDKADLV
+18 AFAKDKADLV
-28 LPSTDVNGNLIGI
+28 LPSTNVNGNLVGI

-49 SNVMNGRE
+49 SNIMNGRE
-57 LSIKRESSIGETLTN
+57 LSIKRESSMGETLTN
-72 IPGVSNSSYGPSVG
+72 MPGVSNSSYGPSVG
-86 RPIVRGMDGD
+86 RPVVRGMDGD

-108 DVSNLSADHGVSI
+108 DVSSLSADHGVSI

-135 SALLYGNGVSG
+135 ASLLYGNGASG
-146 GVINAVDHRIPKEA
+146 GVINTVDHRIPKEA
-160 LDGITGRA
+160 LTGITGRA

-182 AVIDLGT
+182 AVVDLGN
-189 SSFVIHADAY
+189 SSFVIHMDAY
-199 NRNTENLSIPDYA
+199 NRNTENLSIPGEA
-212 VSKYLGI
+212 VSKYS
-219 NDASH
+219 NEASR

-267 EDTVRLDM
+267 ESAVRLDM

-303 DYQHSEIDSGVIQTT
+303 DYQHSEINDGVIETT
-318 FKNTGTEGSFEL
+318 FKNKGTGGSFEM
-330 GHKEIYGLNGL
+330 GHKELYGLSGL
-341 VGFAF
+341 IGFAF
-346 DNSQFKSIGNES
+346 DNSQFKSIGDES
-358 FAPNSQTISQSV
+358 FAPNSQTISQSI
-370 YMLETYKFYQHKISF
+370 YMLEEYKFNQHKISF

-397 QNKDFSTNNASI
+397 ENKSFSTNNASI
-409 GDEYILNDV
+409 GNEYVLNDV
-418 WSVKTNINHLE
+418 WTVKTNINHLE
-429 RAPSYYE
+429 RAPSYFE
-436 LFANGVHA
+436 LFADGVHA

-451 GNASINNEI
+451 GNSSIKNEV

-472 SGNTTSLSAYYNYFN
+472 VSNTTSISAYYNYFN
-487 SYIGLFNTGS
+487 NYIGSFNTGTQI
-497 NVDKNGISPGTW
+497 DGM
-509 DEAIFKSVKASFKGI
+509 DEAIFKSVKASFKGV
-524 ELESKQLVTDN
+524 ELESKQLVADN
-535 LTANIRTEYVIAKN
+535 LTANIRAEYVIAKN
-549 EDTGTYLPRIAP
+549 EDTGSYIPRIAP
-561 LKIGIGSTYQK
+561 LKMGIGSTYQK

-587 NKLSANELK
+587 NKLSVNELK

-609 QLPIKYNVELFTK
+609 QIPVKYNIELFTR
-622 ANNLLNEEIR
+622 ANNLLNEDIR

-651 GLRGD
+651 GVRGD

>member
-7 SFSLL
+7 SFFLL
-12 LLVVQL
+12 LLFVQL
-18 AFAEDKADLV
+18 AFAQDKADLV
-28 LPSTDVNGNLIGI
+28 LPSTDVNGNLVGI

-49 SNVMNGRE
+49 SNIMNGRE

-86 RPIVRGMDGD
+86 RPVVRGMDGD

-108 DVSNLSADHGVSI
+108 DVSSLSADHGVSI

-135 SALLYGNGVSG
+135 SSLLYGNGISG

-160 LDGITGRA
+160 FTGITGRA

-182 AVIDLGT
+182 AVVDLGT
-189 SSFVIHADAY
+189 SSFVIHMDAY

-212 VSKYLGI
+212 ISKYLSI

-230 NSSSNTYGGAM
+230 NSSSNTYGGAI

-275 ESNRWDFS
+275 ESNRLDFS

-318 FKNTGTEGSFEL
+318 FKNTGTEGSFEF
-330 GHKEIYGLNGL
+330 GHKELYGLNGL
-341 VGFAF
+341 IGFAF

-358 FAPNSQTISQSV
+358 FAPNSQTISQSI
-370 YMLETYKFYQHKISF
+370 YMLEEYKFNQHKISF
-385 ALRRAEHQIDSI
+385 ASRRAQHQIDSI

-409 GDEYILNDV
+409 GDEYILNNL
-418 WSVKTNINHLE
+418 WAVKTNINHLE

-451 GNASINNEI
+451 GNSSIKNEI

-472 SGNTTSLSAYYNYFN
+472 VANTTSISAYYNYFN
-487 SYIGLFNTGS
+487 SYIGLFNSG
-497 NVDKNGISPGTW
+497 NVKNVNGENW
-509 DEAIFKSVKASFKGI
+509 DEAVFKSVKASFKGI

-549 EDTGTYLPRIAP
+549 EDTGAYLPRVAP
-561 LKIGIGSTYQK
+561 LKMGIGSTYQK

-596 TDAYTNLSLLATY
+596 TDAYTNLSLLGTY
-609 QLPIKYNVELFTK
+609 QIPVKYNIELFTK
-622 ANNLLNEEIR
+622 ANNLLNEDIR

>member
-12 LLVVQL
+12 LLFVQL
-18 AFAEDKADLV
+18 AFAQDKADLV
-28 LPSTDVNGNLIGI
+28 LPSTDVNGNLVGI

-49 SNVMNGRE
+49 SNIMNGRE

-86 RPIVRGMDGD
+86 RPVIRGMDGD

-135 SALLYGNGVSG
+135 SSLLYGNGISG
-146 GVINAVDHRIPKEA
+146 GVINAIDHRIPKEA
-160 LDGITGRA
+160 FTGIAGRA

-182 AVIDLGT
+182 AVVDLGT
-189 SSFVIHADAY
+189 SSFVIHMDAY
-199 NRNTENLSIPDYA
+199 NRNTENLSIPGEA
-212 VSKYLGI
+212 VSKYS
-219 NDASH
+219 NEATR

-318 FKNTGTEGSFEL
+318 FKNTGTGGSFEM
-330 GHKEIYGLNGL
+330 GHKELYGLNGL
-341 VGFAF
+341 IGFAF
-346 DNSQFKSIGNES
+346 DNSQFKSIGSES
-358 FAPNSQTISQSV
+358 FAPNSRTISQSI
-370 YMLETYKFYQHKISF
+370 YMLEEYKFNQHKISF

-397 QNKDFSTNNASI
+397 ENKSFSTNNASI
-409 GDEYILNDV
+409 GDEYILNDI
-418 WSVKTNINHLE
+418 WTVKTNINHLE
-429 RAPSYYE
+429 RAPSYFE
-436 LFANGVHA
+436 LFADGVHA

-451 GNASINNEI
+451 GNASIKNEI

-472 SGNTTSLSAYYNYFN
+472 ITNTTSVSAYYNYFN
-487 SYIGLFNTGS
+487 NYIGSFNTG
-497 NVDKNGISPGTW
+497 NQRNGM
-509 DEAIFKSVKASFKGI
+509 DEAVFKSVKASFKGI

-549 EDTGTYLPRIAP
+549 EDTGAYLPRIAP
-561 LKIGIGSTYQK
+561 LKMGIGSTYQK

-609 QLPIKYNVELFTK
+609 QIPIKYNIELFTK
-622 ANNLLNEEIR
+622 ANNLLNEDIR

>member
-12 LLVVQL
+12 LLFVQL
-18 AFAEDKADLV
+18 AFAQDKADLV
-28 LPSTDVNGNLIGI
+28 LPSTDVNGNLVGI

-49 SNVMNGRE
+49 SNIMNGRE

-86 RPIVRGMDGD
+86 RPVIRGMDSD
-96 HIQILQN
+96 HIKILQN

-135 SALLYGNGVSG
+135 SSLLYGNGISG
-146 GVINAVDHRIPKEA
+146 GVINAIDHRIPKEA
-160 LDGITGRA
+160 FTGIAGRA

-182 AVIDLGT
+182 AVVDLGT
-189 SSFVIHADAY
+189 SSFVIHMDAY
-199 NRNTENLSIPDYA
+199 NRNTENLSIPGGA
-212 VSKYLGI
+212 VSRYS
-219 NDASH
+219 NEASR
-224 GKGTLL
+224 GKGSLL
-230 NSSSNTYGGAM
+230 NSNSNTYGGAI

-267 EDTVRLDM
+267 EAAVRLDM

-303 DYQHSEIDSGVIQTT
+303 DYQHSEIESGVIQTT
-318 FKNTGTEGSFEL
+318 FKNKGTGGSFEI
-330 GHKEIYGLNGL
+330 GHKELYGINGL

-346 DNSQFKSIGNES
+346 DNSQFKSIGDES
-358 FAPNSQTISQSV
+358 FAPNSQTISQSI
-370 YMLETYKFYQHKISF
+370 YMLEEYKFNQHKISF

-397 QNKDFSTNNASI
+397 ENKSFSTNNASI
-409 GDEYILNDV
+409 GEEYIFNDI
-418 WSVKTNINHLE
+418 WTVKTNINHLE
-429 RAPSYYE
+429 RTPSYFE
-436 LFANGVHA
+436 LFADGVHA

-451 GNASINNEI
+451 GNSSIKNEV

-472 SGNTTSLSAYYNYFN
+472 SNNTTSVSAYYNYFN
-487 SYIGLFNTGS
+487 TYIGSFNTGRKIPRGGS
-497 NVDKNGISPGTW
+497 DW

-524 ELESKQLVTDN
+524 ELESKQLLTDN
-535 LTANIRTEYVIAKN
+535 LIGTIRTEYIIARN
-549 EDTGTYLPRIAP
+549 EDTGSYLPRIAP

-609 QLPIKYNVELFTK
+609 QIPIKYNIELFSK
-622 ANNLLNEEIR
+622 ANNLLNEDIR

>member
-7 SFSLL
+7 SFFLL
-12 LLVVQL
+12 LLFVQL
-18 AFAEDKADLV
+18 AFAQDKADLV
-28 LPSTDVNGNLIGI
+28 LPSTNVNGNLVGI

-49 SNVMNGRE
+49 SNIMNGRE

-86 RPIVRGMDGD
+86 RPVVRGMDGD

-108 DVSNLSADHGVSI
+108 DVSSLSADHGVSI

-135 SALLYGNGVSG
+135 SSLLYGNGISG

-160 LDGITGRA
+160 FTGITGRA

-182 AVIDLGT
+182 AVVDLGT
-189 SSFVIHADAY
+189 SSFVIHMDAY

-212 VSKYLGI
+212 ISKYLSI

-275 ESNRWDFS
+275 ESNRLDFS

-318 FKNTGTEGSFEL
+318 FKNTGTEGSFEF
-330 GHKEIYGLNGL
+330 GHKELYGLNGL
-341 VGFAF
+341 IGFAF

-358 FAPNSQTISQSV
+358 FAPNSQTISQSI
-370 YMLETYKFYQHKISF
+370 YMLEEYKFNQHKISF
-385 ALRRAEHQIDSI
+385 ASRRAQHQIDSI

-409 GDEYILNDV
+409 GDEYILNNL
-418 WSVKTNINHLE
+418 WAVKTNINHLE

-444 ATGQYIV
+444 ATGQYIE
-451 GNASINNEI
+451 GNSSIKNEI

-472 SGNTTSLSAYYNYFN
+472 VANTTSISAYYNYFN
-487 SYIGLFNTGS
+487 SYIGLFNSG
-497 NVDKNGISPGTW
+497 NVKNVNGKNW
-509 DEAIFKSVKASFKGI
+509 DEAVFKSVKASFKGI
-524 ELESKQLVTDN
+524 ELESKQFVTDN

-549 EDTGTYLPRIAP
+549 EDTGSYLPRIAP
-561 LKIGIGSTYQK
+561 LKMGIGSTYQK

-596 TDAYTNLSLLATY
+596 TDAYTNLSLLGTY
-609 QLPIKYNVELFTK
+609 QIPVKYNIELFTK
-622 ANNLLNEEIR
+622 ANNLLNEDIR

>member
-12 LLVVQL
+12 LLFVQL
-18 AFAEDKADLV
+18 AFAQDKADLV
-28 LPSTDVNGNLIGI
+28 LPSTDVNGNLVGI

-49 SNVMNGRE
+49 SNIMNGRE

-72 IPGVSNSSYGPSVG
+72 MPGVSNSSYGPSVG
-86 RPIVRGMDGD
+86 RPVIRGMDGD
-96 HIQILQN
+96 HIKILQN

-135 SALLYGNGVSG
+135 ASLLYGNGISG
-146 GVINAVDHRIPKEA
+146 GVINAIDHRIPKEA
-160 LDGITGRA
+160 FTGITGRA

-182 AVIDLGT
+182 AVVDLGT
-189 SSFVIHADAY
+189 SSFVIHMDAY
-199 NRNTENLSIPDYA
+199 NRNTENLSISGEA
-212 VSKYLGI
+212 VSKYS
-219 NDASH
+219 NEASR

-241 GASMIFDNGYAG
+241 GASMVFDNGYAG

-267 EDTVRLDM
+267 EAAVRLDM

-303 DYQHSEIDSGVIQTT
+303 DYQHSEINDGVIETT
-318 FKNTGTEGSFEL
+318 FKNKGTGGSFEM
-330 GHKEIYGLNGL
+330 GHKELYGLNGL
-341 VGFAF
+341 IGFAF
-346 DNSQFKSIGNES
+346 DNSQFKSIGDES
-358 FAPNSQTISQSV
+358 IAPNSKTISQSM
-370 YMLETYKFYQHKISF
+370 YMLEEYKFNQHKISF

-397 QNKDFSTNNASI
+397 ENKSFSTNNASI

-418 WSVKTNINHLE
+418 WTIKTNINHFE
-429 RAPSYYE
+429 RAPSYFE
-436 LFANGVHA
+436 LFADGVHA

-451 GNASINNEI
+451 GNASIKNEI

-472 SGNTTSLSAYYNYFN
+472 VANTTSVSAYYNYFN
-487 SYIGLFNTGS
+487 NYIGSFNTG
-497 NVDKNGISPGTW
+497 NQRNGM
-509 DEAIFKSVKASFKGI
+509 DEAIFKSVKASFKGV
-524 ELESKQLVTDN
+524 ELENKQLVTDN
-535 LTANIRTEYVIAKN
+535 LAANIRAEYVIAKN
-549 EDTGTYLPRIAP
+549 EDTGSYLPRIAP
-561 LKIGIGSTYQK
+561 LKMGIGSTYQK

-609 QLPIKYNVELFTK
+609 QIPIKYNIELFTK
-622 ANNLLNEEIR
+622 ANNLLNEDIR

>member
-7 SFSLL
+7 SFFLL
-12 LLVVQL
+12 LLFVQL
-18 AFAEDKADLV
+18 AFAQDKADLV
-28 LPSTDVNGNLIGI
+28 LPSTDVNGNLVGI

-49 SNVMNGRE
+49 SNIMNGRE

-86 RPIVRGMDGD
+86 RPVVRGMDGD

-108 DVSNLSADHGVSI
+108 DVSSLSADHGVSI

-135 SALLYGNGVSG
+135 SSLLYGNGISG

-160 LDGITGRA
+160 FTGITGRA

-182 AVIDLGT
+182 AVVDLGT
-189 SSFVIHADAY
+189 SSFVIHMDAY

-212 VSKYLGI
+212 ISKYLSI

-275 ESNRWDFS
+275 ESNRLDFS

-318 FKNTGTEGSFEL
+318 FKNTGTEGSFEF
-330 GHKEIYGLNGL
+330 GHKELYGLNGL
-341 VGFAF
+341 IGFAF

-358 FAPNSQTISQSV
+358 FAPNSQTISQSI
-370 YMLETYKFYQHKISF
+370 YMLEEYKFNQHKISF

-397 QNKDFSTNNASI
+397 ENKSFSTNNASI

-418 WSVKTNINHLE
+418 WTVKTNINHLE
-429 RAPSYYE
+429 RAPSYFE
-436 LFANGVHA
+436 LFADGIHA

-451 GNASINNEI
+451 GNSSIKNEI

-472 SGNTTSLSAYYNYFN
+472 VANTTSISAYYNYFN
-487 SYIGLFNTGS
+487 SYIGLFNSG
-497 NVDKNGISPGTW
+497 NVKNVNGKNW
-509 DEAIFKSVKASFKGI
+509 DEAVFKSVKASFKGI

-549 EDTGTYLPRIAP
+549 EDTGAYLPRVAP
-561 LKIGIGSTYQK
+561 LKMGIGSTYQK

-609 QLPIKYNVELFTK
+609 QIPVKYNIELFTK
-622 ANNLLNEEIR
+622 ANNLLNEDIR

>member
-7 SFSLL
+7 SFSFLL
-12 LLVVQL
+12 LFAQL
-18 AFAEDKADLV
+18 ALAQDKADLV

-49 SNVMNGRE
+49 SNIMNGRE
-57 LSIKRESSIGETLTN
+57 LSIKRESSMGETLTN

-86 RPIVRGMDGD
+86 RPVVRGMDGD

-160 LDGITGRA
+160 FSGISGRA

-189 SSFVIHADAY
+189 LSFVIHADAY
-199 NRNTENLSIPDYA
+199 NRNTENLSIPGEA
-212 VSKYLGI
+212 VSKYS
-219 NDASH
+219 NEASR

-241 GASMIFDNGYAG
+241 GASIIFDNGYAG

-275 ESNRWDFS
+275 ESNRLDFS

-330 GHKEIYGLNGL
+330 GHKELYGLNGL
-341 VGFAF
+341 IGFAF

-370 YMLETYKFYQHKISF
+370 YMLETYKINQHKISF

-418 WSVKTNINHLE
+418 WTVKTNINHLE
-429 RAPSYYE
+429 RAPSYFE
-436 LFANGVHA
+436 LFADGVHA

-451 GNASINNEI
+451 GNSSIKNEV

-472 SGNTTSLSAYYNYFN
+472 VSNTTSISAYYNYFN
-487 SYIGLFNTGS
+487 NYIGSFNTGTQR
-497 NVDKNGISPGTW
+497 DGM
-509 DEAIFKSVKASFKGI
+509 DEAIFKSVKASFKGV
-524 ELESKQLVTDN
+524 ELESKQLVADN

-549 EDTGTYLPRIAP
+549 EVTGAYLPRIAP
-561 LKIGIGSTYQK
+561 LKMGIGSTYQK